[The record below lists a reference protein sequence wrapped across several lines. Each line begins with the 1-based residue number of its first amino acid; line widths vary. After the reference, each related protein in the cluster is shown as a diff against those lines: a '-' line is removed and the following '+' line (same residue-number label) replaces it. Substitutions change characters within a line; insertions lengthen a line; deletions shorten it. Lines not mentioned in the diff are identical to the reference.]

1 MGLIAELITSEQIEN
16 ERSDWGNLS
25 EGRKDKEVENIKE
38 KLKDIE
44 DSNRS
49 TGIWIIGDPEREE

>member
-25 EGRKDKEVENIKE
+25 EGRKKGQ
-38 KLKDIE
+38 
-44 DSNRS
+44 RS
-49 TGIWIIGDPEREE
+49 RKYKRKVKRHWGFK